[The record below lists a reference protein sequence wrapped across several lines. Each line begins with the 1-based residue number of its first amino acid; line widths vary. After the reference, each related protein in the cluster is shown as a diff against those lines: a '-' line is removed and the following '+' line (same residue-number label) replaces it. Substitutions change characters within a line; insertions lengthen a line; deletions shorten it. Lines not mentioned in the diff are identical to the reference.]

1 MSRIA
6 DSLVSKYKQYQALQ
20 KLIHAEKPT
29 RSSSTSTA
37 KYNFN
42 ATLSTTPNYGQ
53 LLTFNLA
60 EFIQANTSPP
70 PPSHSPLDRIRLSL
84 LHKSPLSGST
94 PLPGER
100 ATGVGD
106 SKIRELAQRIIA
118 MKRSELDAS
127 RSSTVAPE
135 FSKETEWT
143 PLIPSAT
150 DHVSKLPRNHRT
162 DYNADQYV
170 EIYTK
175 DRLTRLSTLAKK
187 NDTSIVY
194 AKSAPS

>member
-1 MSRIA
+1 MKFISGGNQTY
-6 DSLVSKYKQYQALQ
+6 DLALT
-20 KLIHAEKPT
+20 KHGHN
-29 RSSSTSTA
+29 SD
-37 KYNFN
+37 
-42 ATLSTTPNYGQ
+42 LSTNRRVSTRY
-53 LLTFNLA
+53 LREFWEVLTSDIFKDKGKISEMERTKRLQMILTQ
-60 EFIQANTSPP
+60 FPIFPP
-70 PPSHSPLDRIRLSL
+70 HS
-84 LHKSPLSGST
+84 T
-94 PLPGER
+94 
-100 ATGVGD
+100 
-106 SKIRELAQRIIA
+106 
-118 MKRSELDAS
+118 
-127 RSSTVAPE
+127 
-135 FSKETEWT
+135 ETEWT

>member
-29 RSSSTSTA
+29 RSSSTSSA

-70 PPSHSPLDRIRLSL
+70 PPSRSPLDRIRLSL

-106 SKIRELAQRIIA
+106 K
-118 MKRSELDAS
+118 
-127 RSSTVAPE
+127 
-135 FSKETEWT
+135 TEWT

-194 AKSAPS
+194 AKSASS